1 MPKTARRAPRRN
13 PHKSMTWGTLP
24 EFPAFKAYVEAA
36 RDEDDEPVIGPPGN
50 VYHMEL
56 VGRDKES
63 AKLALKTLFAAGTRV
78 AFEQFEGRHGKYG
91 LRFLDLVSLHKFIL
105 ALLTVSEME
114 AEEGE
119 KDESEGP
126 ADLAS
131 SIMSTLGY
139 EWV

>member
-1 MPKTARRAPRRN
+1 MSKIARRALRRN
-13 PHKSMTWGTLP
+13 PYKSMTWGTLP

-63 AKLALKTLFAAGTRV
+63 AKLALKTLFSTRTPV
-78 AFEQFEGRHGKYG
+78 AFEQFEGEHGKFG

-105 ALLTVSEME
+105 ALLTINEMQE
-114 AEEGE
+114 QDDDSG
-119 KDESEGP
+119 EGP
-126 ADLAS
+126 GDLAS
-131 SIMSTLGY
+131 SIMGTLGY
-139 EWV
+139 EWI